1 MKTCNYQSTAAARQ
15 SQARTLSQQP
25 GTRHRF
31 QPEYNSK
38 YSATAKPGWLEQKII
53 NRLSTALSETRG
65 RIHLIMPSGYQQ
77 AFGKGSLHQ
86 ENTQLNNAEY
96 SQNLSSETL
105 QVTVQL
111 NSLRCLTRL
120 YTGGIT
126 GWSEGYIAGEWDS
139 PDLTALVRCALQNEK
154 TLDGFAKAGFIKQVF
169 DNIHHWRN
177 HNSRSGSR
185 RNIAAHYDLGNDF
198 YRLWLDPT
206 MSYSSALF
214 ESGQQSLEEGQ
225 TAKYQQILKLLNPRE
240 KDHILEIG
248 CGWGGFAEQALQQHN
263 VRVHGVTLSAEQ
275 LQWSRDRLEAAGLD
289 KSANI
294 SLTDYR
300 DLISEYDAVVSIE
313 MFEAVG
319 EEHWAS
325 YFDMIRNRLKPG
337 GKAVLQIIT
346 IDDDRFETYR
356 KGADFIQRYIFPG
369 GMLPSPTALGS
380 AVAKAGLHLQHAEFF
395 GKSYAKTLA
404 EWQRRFQHGWD
415 DIAKQG
421 FDVRFKRMWE
431 YYLAYCEIGFDCG
444 SIDVGL
450 FVIEHPQNATA

>member
-15 SQARTLSQQP
+15 SQARTLSPQP

-86 ENTQLNNAEY
+86 ENTQLNNAED

-139 PDLTALVRCALQNEK
+139 PDLTALVRWALQNEK

-214 ESGQQSLEEGQ
+214 ESGQQSLEQGQ

-240 KDHILEIG
+240 NDHILEIG
-248 CGWGGFAEQALQQHN
+248 CGWGGFAQQALQQHN

-275 LQWSRDRLEAAGLD
+275 LQWSRDRLETAGLD

-319 EEHWAS
+319 EKYWDT
-325 YFDMIRNRLKPG
+325 YFKTLKKSLKPG
-337 GKAVLQIIT
+337 GTAVLQVISIEEE
-346 IDDDRFETYR
+346 RFKTYR
-356 KGADFIQRYIFPG
+356 NQADFIQRYIFPG
-369 GMLPSPTALGS
+369 GMLPSISRLEQ
-380 AVAKAGLHLQHAEFF
+380 KFAEHGFTLKYKQLF
-395 GKSYAKTLA
+395 GKDYARTLRLWR
-404 EWQRRFQHGWD
+404 ENFDQHTEQLERLGYDEKFRRLW
-415 DIAKQG
+415 
-421 FDVRFKRMWE
+421 R
-431 YYLAYCEIGFDCG
+431 YYLCYCEGGFEEG
-444 SIDVGL
+444 TIDVGL
-450 FVIEHPQNATA
+450 YQLVNQAPE